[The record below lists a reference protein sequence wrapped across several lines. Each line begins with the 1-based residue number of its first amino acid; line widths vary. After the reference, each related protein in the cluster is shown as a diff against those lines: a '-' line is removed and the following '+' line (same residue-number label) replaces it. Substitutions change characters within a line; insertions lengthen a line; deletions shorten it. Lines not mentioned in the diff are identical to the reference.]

1 MIVPTCSIY
10 RTNPMTNPI
19 AITVLTLRATRY
31 YTKWHINEVSCL
43 ISRYE
48 CQDTKKKG
56 IIRKYQCTALLMA
69 ARVEEK
75 AQLQALSAFFFQVR
89 PFFIRLRL
97 HGQAQPF

>member
-1 MIVPTCSIY
+1 MIVPTCSIH

-56 IIRKYQCTALLMA
+56 IIREYQCTALLMA

-75 AQLQALSAFFFQVR
+75 A
-89 PFFIRLRL
+89 
-97 HGQAQPF
+97 